1 MKTRETVARQ
11 AMNGVRVIF
20 LCPAV
25 TTKNHKDTA
34 PDRHLICAADYTSVA
49 RPMPTVILLVLI
61 MFLLVPSR
69 AFFVHPS
76 RITSCRSMLF
86 SMSAAE
92 GLVGKTLVTVGEA
105 LNAFE
110 DPSVIFVDG
119 SWFLSGRNGRAEFEA
134 GPRIQGAVYFDV
146 DDVAS
151 KGDLNPRSLKHMM
164 PPKRLFAA
172 AMDAM
177 GIQNSNHLIVY
188 GTQGCVSRY
197 VD

>member
-1 MKTRETVARQ
+1 
-11 AMNGVRVIF
+11 
-20 LCPAV
+20 
-25 TTKNHKDTA
+25 
-34 PDRHLICAADYTSVA
+34 
-49 RPMPTVILLVLI
+49 
-61 MFLLVPSR
+61 
-69 AFFVHPS
+69 
-76 RITSCRSMLF
+76 ML
-86 SMSAAE
+86 SMSAAK
-92 GLVGKTLVTVGEA
+92 GIVDKTLVTVGEA
-105 LNAFE
+105 LKAFE
-110 DPSVIFVDG
+110 DPSVVFVDG

-151 KGDLNPRSLKHMM
+151 KGDLNPRNIKHMM

-188 GTQGCVSRY
+188 GTQGCVSQY